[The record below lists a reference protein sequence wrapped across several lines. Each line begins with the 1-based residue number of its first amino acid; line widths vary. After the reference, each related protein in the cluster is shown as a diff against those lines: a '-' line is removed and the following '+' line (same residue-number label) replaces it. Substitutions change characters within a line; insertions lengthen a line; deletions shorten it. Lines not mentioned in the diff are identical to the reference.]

1 MGMQFWWFY
10 DVAAAAVI
18 LVAIFISA
26 RKPLSKAVASLIAYA
41 LGLLV
46 AISASGSLSESFYK
60 NAVKNS
66 NTDKIEKALNDNSI
80 TTEVKIYMESLGYN
94 ISVKEENLAKIFSEA
109 GLSTV
114 HDDVYSALYEYANN
128 INGRVVDTEEVFREK
143 MTEGFADIISDI
155 VSENLSRYAAETAYD
170 AVIDDSASIN
180 AFLVLTQQEYLT
192 DAAEYIEKNYTSAA
206 YMSMIRLIGALILM
220 FVIVIA
226 VKFFAH
232 ALLDKG
238 SDFAQLSIAE
248 HICGGII
255 GLLIGAIIVF
265 IISVAIRI
273 YTMLGSGEML
283 FFNNEVIDKT
293 LFFRYVYDL
302 VIKL

>member
-26 RKPLSKAVASLIAYA
+26 RKPVSKAVSSLIAYA

-46 AISASGSLSESFYK
+46 AISASGSLSGSIYK
-60 NAVKNS
+60 NTVKSS
-66 NTDKIEKALNDNSI
+66 NIDKIEKALDESTI
-80 TTEVKIYMESLGYN
+80 TTEVKIYIESLGYN
-94 ISVKEENLAKIFSEA
+94 VAVKEENLAKIFSEA

-128 INGRVVDTEEVFREK
+128 INGRVVDTEEAFNEK
-143 MTEGFADIISDI
+143 MTKGFAEIISDI
-155 VSENLSRYAAETAYD
+155 VSENLSSYAAEAAYD
-170 AVIDDSASIN
+170 AIINDSASIN
-180 AFLVLTQQEYLT
+180 ELLVFTQQETMT
-192 DAAEYIEKNYTSAA
+192 DAAEYIEENYTFTA
-206 YMSMIRLIGALILM
+206 YMSIIRLISAVILM
-220 FVIVIA
+220 FIIVLA

-238 SDFAQLSIAE
+238 SEFAQLSIAE

-265 IISVAIRI
+265 IAAVAVRI

-302 VIKL
+302 VMKL